1 MRSLDELLK
10 ESSTLHGH
18 SCAGQILG
26 VRMAIL
32 GCREVGIDEPKVC
45 KKLIV
50 CVEMDRC
57 ATDAIQAVT
66 GCSLGKRTLKF
77 LDYGKM
83 AATFINS
90 DTREAVRI
98 LARDDAR
105 ALAPAYCPDAANPR
119 EAQKR
124 AYGSMPDA
132 VLFSIRQV
140 KPVIAEENMPGFRG
154 QRVDCDS
161 CGEGINFRREI
172 HIAGETLCI
181 PCADSRRSLPKTKP
195 PVLLIV
201 GYKKVGKTR
210 LLESLITELCSRGHR
225 VGCIKHHHS
234 EAPVLVDVPGTDT
247 WRFRKAGAKSVA
259 LVTPTHVAS
268 FHDTPEPTSLDEVLE
283 NLASVDIVL
292 GEGFHTEMHPKIEVV
307 SDQEPN
313 RLCRKDQNLIA
324 LIKQAEGDEVIATFA
339 PDSIRPLADFIEVKI
354 LAKPRPA
361 CQPQRGRESESHQTA
376 MARKSI

>member
-10 ESSTLHGH
+10 ESASLHGH

-26 VRMAIL
+26 ARMAIL
-32 GCREVGIDEPKVC
+32 GCREVGIDEPKGC

-57 ATDAIQAVT
+57 ATDAIQAAT
-66 GCSLGKRTLKF
+66 GCSLGRRTLKF

-90 DTREAVRI
+90 DTRKAVRI

-105 ALAPAYCPDAANPR
+105 TLAPAYCPDAVNPR
-119 EAQKR
+119 EAQKS
-124 AYGSMPDA
+124 AYGKMPDD
-132 VLFSIRQV
+132 VLFSIQQV
-140 KPVIAEENMPGFRG
+140 KPDIAEENMPGFRG
-154 QRVDCDS
+154 RRVYCDR

-172 HIAGETLCI
+172 RMAGETLCI
-181 PCADSRRSLPKTKP
+181 PCAGSPRDSNGSQPKTKP

-210 LLESLITELCSRGHR
+210 LLESLITELSSRGHR

-234 EAPVLVDVPGTDT
+234 EAPVLVDAPGTDT

-268 FHDTPEPTSLDEVLE
+268 FHDTPELTSLDEVLG
-283 NLASVDIVL
+283 NLTSADIVL

-313 RLCRKDQNLIA
+313 RLCPKDRNLIA
-324 LIKQAEGDEVIATFA
+324 LIIKQTEGDEAVPTFA
-339 PDSIRPLADFIEVKI
+339 PESIGPLADFIEVTI

-361 CQPQRGRESESHQTA
+361 C
-376 MARKSI
+376 

>member
-1 MRSLDELLK
+1 MRTLDELLK
-10 ESSTLHGH
+10 ESSSLHGH

-26 VRMAIL
+26 ARMAIV
-32 GCREVGIDEPKVC
+32 GCREVGIDEPKGC
-45 KKLIV
+45 KTLIV

-66 GCSLGKRTLKF
+66 GCSLGRRTLKF
-77 LDYGKM
+77 FDYGKM

-90 DTREAVRI
+90 DTRKAVRI
-98 LARDDAR
+98 LARDEAR
-105 ALAPAYCPDAANPR
+105 ALASAYCPDAANPR
-119 EAQKR
+119 EAQKK
-124 AYGSMPDA
+124 AYGSMQDA

-140 KPVIAEENMPGFRG
+140 KADIAEENMPGFRG
-154 QRVDCDS
+154 RRVYCDR

-172 HIAGETLCI
+172 HLAGETLCI
-181 PCADSRRSLPKTKP
+181 PCANSRRSLSKTKP

-210 LLESLITELCSRGHR
+210 LLEGLITELSSRGHR

-234 EAPVLVDVPGTDT
+234 EAPVVVDAPGTDT

-259 LVTPTHVAS
+259 LVTSTHVAL
-268 FHDTPEPTSLDEVLE
+268 FYDTPELTSFDEVLG
-283 NLASVDIVL
+283 NLTSADIVL
-292 GEGFHTEMHPKIEVV
+292 GEGFHTELHPKIEVV
-307 SDQEPN
+307 SGKEPN

-324 LIKQAEGDEVIATFA
+324 LIKQTEGDEAIPTFA
-339 PDSIRPLADFIEVKI
+339 PDAMRSLADFIEVKI

-361 CQPQRGRESESHQTA
+361 F
-376 MARKSI
+376 

>member
-1 MRSLDELLK
+1 MRSLDELLM
-10 ESSTLHGH
+10 ESSSLHGH

-26 VRMAIL
+26 ARMAIA
-32 GCREVGIDEPKVC
+32 GCRQVGIDEPKGC
-45 KKLIV
+45 NRLIV

-66 GCSLGKRTLKF
+66 GCSLGRRTLKF

-90 DTREAVRI
+90 DTRKAVRV

-105 ALAPAYCPDAANPR
+105 ALAPTYCPDAANPR
-119 EAQKR
+119 EAQKL
-124 AYGSMPDA
+124 AYGKMPDA

-140 KPVIAEENMPGFRG
+140 KLNIAEENMPGFRG
-154 QRVDCDS
+154 RRVYCDS

-172 HIAGETLCI
+172 HIGGETLCI
-181 PCADSRRSLPKTKP
+181 PCADSRRDSKGSPPKTKP

-210 LLESLITELCSRGHR
+210 LLERLITELSNRGHH

-234 EAPVLVDVPGTDT
+234 DTPVLVDAPGTDT

-259 LVTPTHVAS
+259 LVTPTQIAS
-268 FHDTPEPTSLDEVLE
+268 YYDTPELTCLEEVLG
-283 NLASVDIVL
+283 NFTGADIVL
-292 GEGFHTEMHPKIEVV
+292 GEGFHTERHPKIEIV
-307 SDQEPN
+307 SDKESQL
-313 RLCRKDQNLIA
+313 LCRKDQNLIA
-324 LIKQAEGDEVIATFA
+324 LIKQTDGGDAIPTFA
-339 PDSIRPLADFIEVKI
+339 PEHIGQLADFIEAKI
-354 LAKPRPA
+354 LVKPEPA
-361 CQPQRGRESESHQTA
+361 
-376 MARKSI
+376 